1 MSSRKGLPEFRKMRH
16 DRHFV
21 EELANNAITAVG
33 LMIPVGQIET
43 NREQPRSNLGDLAEL
58 TASIRARGVLEPLLV
73 RVIPGTKKYQLIAG
87 ERRFHAAVE
96 AGLEEVPCVE
106 MAATDQEALEL
117 ALVENL
123 QRKDLSPFEE
133 AEGYRTLVEKYGY
146 THEQVAGAIGKS
158 RTTVSETLKLL
169 AIPPAIQDL
178 CRHADINAK
187 SVLLLI
193 ARASSIEEMERLV
206 QEIAEGNLDREGAR
220 ASAMLGRAG
229 DPSGSSGTSPEDDVV
244 RGAGALQAPPDPASN
259 HPQLTRASLPDHTA
273 ARRLQSRG
281 DRHPRAAPPAASRG
295 GPGRP
300 SCRFEGHSTAQNKEI
315 DHQDKPSAQ
324 EGSVA
329 APKGP
334 RLAFDGVWVTVCAG
348 YLT

>member
-1 MSSRKGLPEFRKMRH
+1 MRH

-33 LMIPVGQIET
+33 FMIPVGQIET

-187 SVLLLI
+187 SVLLLV
-193 ARASSIEEMERLV
+193 ARASSIQEMERLV
-206 QEIAEGNLDREGAR
+206 QEIAEGNLDRESAR
-220 ASAMLGRAG
+220 ANAILGRAG
-229 DPSGSSGTSPEDDVV
+229 EGSGTSLEDDSSARQGRFRPLQIRLRTTPNSPV
-244 RGAGALQAPPDPASN
+244 RLSLSIRQPGVSKDEVIATLELLLQ
-259 HPQLTRASLPDHTA
+259 QLRDGDLDD
-273 ARRLQSRG
+273 RL
-281 DRHPRAAPPAASRG
+281 AAPR
-295 GPGRP
+295 
-300 SCRFEGHSTAQNKEI
+300 
-315 DHQDKPSAQ
+315 
-324 EGSVA
+324 V
-329 APKGP
+329 PKDP
-334 RLAFDGVWVTVCAG
+334 KTKK
-348 YLT
+348 

>member
-33 LMIPVGQIET
+33 FMIPVGQIET
-43 NREQPRSNLGDLAEL
+43 NRDQPRSNLGDLAEL

-106 MAATDQEALEL
+106 MAASDQEALEL

-193 ARASSIEEMERLV
+193 ARASSIQEMERLV
-206 QEIAEGNLDREGAR
+206 QEIAEGNLDRDGAR
-220 ASAMLGRAG
+220 ASAMLGRTGEASGPAG
-229 DPSGSSGTSPEDDVV
+229 SSPEDESSPGQGRFRPLQIRLRTTPNSPV
-244 RGAGALQAPPDPASN
+244 RLSLTIRQPGVSRDEVIATLELLLQ
-259 HPQLTRASLPDHTA
+259 QLRE
-273 ARRLQSRG
+273 G
-281 DRHPRAAPPAASRG
+281 DLD
-295 GPGRP
+295 
-300 SCRFEGHSTAQNKEI
+300 E
-315 DHQDKPSAQ
+315 
-324 EGSVA
+324 
-329 APKGP
+329 
-334 RLAFDGVWVTVCAG
+334 RLAPSNAPQHPKTKK
-348 YLT
+348 

>member
-21 EELANNAITAVG
+21 DELANNAITAVG
-33 LMIPVGQIET
+33 FMIPVDQIET

-58 TASIRARGVLEPLLV
+58 TASIRARGVLQPLLV

-158 RTTVSETLKLL
+158 RTTISETLKLL

-193 ARASSIEEMERLV
+193 ARASSIQEMERLV

-220 ASAMLGRAG
+220 ASAMFGRAG
-229 DPSGSSGTSPEDDVV
+229 EASGQPATSPEDDSSAAQGRFRPLQIRLRTTPNSPV
-244 RGAGALQAPPDPASN
+244 RLCLTIRQPGVSKAEVIATLELLLQ
-259 HPQLTRASLPDHTA
+259 QLRE
-273 ARRLQSRG
+273 G
-281 DRHPRAAPPAASRG
+281 DLD
-295 GPGRP
+295 
-300 SCRFEGHSTAQNKEI
+300 E
-315 DHQDKPSAQ
+315 
-324 EGSVA
+324 
-329 APKGP
+329 
-334 RLAFDGVWVTVCAG
+334 RLAVSKAPEHPKTKK
-348 YLT
+348 